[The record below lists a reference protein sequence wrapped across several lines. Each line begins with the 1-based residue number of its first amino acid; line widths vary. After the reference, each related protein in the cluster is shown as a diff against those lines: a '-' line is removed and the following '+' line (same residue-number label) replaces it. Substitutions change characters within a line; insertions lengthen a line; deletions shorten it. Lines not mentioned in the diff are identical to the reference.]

1 MVKKREDCTPE
12 ELAERDAFAEKVRS
26 ISFAA
31 SAMPSR
37 SNAAAEKKAWKNMD
51 ADLGA
56 YKRLRADGEQ
66 PPDITGSAELEAKAE
81 STHEVTAGRI
91 VRNKK
96 SRDEAGK
103 ILAEAKADS

>member
-37 SNAAAEKKAWKNMD
+37 SNAAGEKQAWKKMD
-51 ADLGA
+51 ADMGA
-56 YKRLRADGEQ
+56 YKRLRDDGVQ
-66 PPDITGSAELEAKAE
+66 PPSVRGSADLESGAETKMEIESGTVVKNQKVRKATE
-81 STHEVTAGRI
+81 
-91 VRNKK
+91 KL
-96 SRDEAGK
+96 
-103 ILAEAKADS
+103 LAD